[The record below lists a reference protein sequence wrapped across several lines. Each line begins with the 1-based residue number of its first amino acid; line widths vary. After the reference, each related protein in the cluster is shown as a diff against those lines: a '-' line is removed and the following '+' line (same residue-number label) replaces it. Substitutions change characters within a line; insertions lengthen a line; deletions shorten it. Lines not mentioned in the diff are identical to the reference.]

1 MANVLGGITGFAEMF
16 MGGGSISKLT
26 KLFHDGGIVRA
37 ANGWQVPGNNNSG
50 DMVPAFLN
58 SGELVLNSAQ
68 QNYLATELSNRG
80 NDGGSIGTASI
91 QGEQI
96 FITLNNYLRRRGY
109 GGY

>member
-1 MANVLGGITGFAEMF
+1 MF
-16 MGGGSISKLT
+16 MSGGSISKFT
-26 KLFHDGGIVRA
+26 KMFHDGGIVRA
-37 ANGWQVPGNNNSG
+37 AGGYKVPGNYG
-50 DMVPAFLN
+50 YDAVPALLT

-80 NDGGSIGTASI
+80 NDGGNIGTASI

-109 GGY
+109 GELLTTR